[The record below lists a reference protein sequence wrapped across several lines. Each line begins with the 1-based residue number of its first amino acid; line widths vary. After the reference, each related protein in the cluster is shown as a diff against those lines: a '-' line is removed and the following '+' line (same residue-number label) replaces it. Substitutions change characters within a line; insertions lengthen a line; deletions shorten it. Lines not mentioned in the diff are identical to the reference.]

1 MGMGRKKD
9 REKQQGLWVAASE
22 IVATP
27 GHVFYER
34 LNVVL
39 NAEKFDQRVE
49 AMCRKYYKSSW
60 GRPSITETTSAAFA
74 EVATEQRPMGRQRQ
88 QKQQQRQY
96 SVQRERTNQKQHCGT
111 NETNSNFH
119 RQ

>member
-22 IVATP
+22 IASTP

-34 LNVVL
+34 LNTAL

-49 AMCRKYYKSSW
+49 ALCRSS
-60 GRPSITETTSAAFA
+60 
-74 EVATEQRPMGRQRQ
+74 
-88 QKQQQRQY
+88 K
-96 SVQRERTNQKQHCGT
+96 
-111 NETNSNFH
+111 
-119 RQ
+119 